1 MVAVFQEGLLAA
13 QLGFRPGPIESF
25 VPVFIFTILFGL
37 SMDYHVFILT
47 RIQEARSAGL
57 DSTAAVQRG
66 ISITAGTITS
76 AAAIMVAVFAVFVTL
91 RLVIIRQLGLG
102 LAVAVL
108 VDATII
114 RSLLLPA
121 TMRLLGDWNWWMP
134 RILDWIPRV
143 RIEGS
148 ADEETPVED
157 RS

>member
-1 MVAVFQEGLLAA
+1 
-13 QLGFRPGPIESF
+13 
-25 VPVFIFTILFGL
+25 
-37 SMDYHVFILT
+37 
-47 RIQEARSAGL
+47 
-57 DSTAAVQRG
+57 
-66 ISITAGTITS
+66 
-76 AAAIMVAVFAVFVTL
+76 VFVTL